1 MSLVAKHQ
9 VVIPSL
15 VPLKIMSRRSAREG
29 IMSQRNDESDCINKA
44 AVDDEKRMMGADEL
58 DMRSSQP
65 ITEKEAVWGSSKIVV
80 FSRR

>member
-1 MSLVAKHQ
+1 
-9 VVIPSL
+9 VIPSL
-15 VPLKIMSRRSAREG
+15 VLSKIMSRRSARED
-29 IMSQRNDESDCINKA
+29 IMTQQNDESDCINKA
-44 AVDDEKRMMGADEL
+44 AVGDEKCMMGADEF